1 MTKAKS
7 NTISLTLF
15 GAVVK
20 EEKSGRT
27 PKPNLS
33 LIERGIIVSPE
44 AVYAM
49 SEISEWAK
57 TVMLT
62 PLQLNSTFHK
72 SWNKIKTSSRF
83 ELLLHQLM
91 HYCTT
96 YGSDFQSDYI
106 YIPDEKLEVPEI
118 SVGDYP
124 FRYVQA
130 LDKSEIIERGL
141 KMLQSGQAM
150 VQATIE
156 QVIDLLTMLGH
167 QFSNND
173 GIRNKE
179 AAIILADKFG
189 LYPEQPTEFLRYVL
203 FKLTADSLLIKN
215 DKKMQEVK
223 SAIVSNKDF
232 VAKAF
237 QSYGLEKLA
246 TIFNRF
252 KPIFLAMKYGKMRAV
267 VNKLSKLSKTLHVPM
282 RGSAL
287 NEVTQRLLTNS
298 DLESI
303 GKNANVMQIARALNA
318 CLYHLSSPE
327 TFLYKIRNGKGWVN
341 ESNRQGKKMFL
352 VQNSTNLQ
360 NILVEKLKHLK
371 GKKVYIPDFVEYA
384 IPVSEKQY
392 VGNIPAGTRFVS
404 DSGIIAGVYWK
415 NDGGANDIDLSGV
428 AVSGKV
434 GWNSSYNSKGLT
446 YSGDMTDAKNGAV
459 EYLYGKNLTDDYLVL
474 SNIFMGKDDCQYAI
488 IWGKGDNPG
497 RDYMMNPNNVLGYVE
512 TQSQSKQT
520 ILGAASRIAE
530 KDCFVVMNISYGATR
545 VSRSESRN
553 ELAVKAIIN
562 QYKTQ
567 ASLNDLLVLCGA
579 TIVANAKDAD
589 IDLSLQSLQKDT
601 LLSIF
606 DADKKW

>member
-27 PKPNLS
+27 PNLS
-33 LIERGIIVSPE
+33 LIERGIIASPD

-72 SWNKIKTSSRF
+72 SWDKIKNSSRF
-83 ELLLHQLM
+83 ELLMHQLM

-96 YGSDFQSDYI
+96 YGSNFESDYI
-106 YIPDEKLEVPEI
+106 YIPDEKLEIPEI

-141 KMLQSGQAM
+141 KMFQSGQAM
-150 VQATIE
+150 VQQTIE

-167 QFSNND
+167 EFSIND
-173 GIRNKE
+173 GVRNKE

-215 DKKMQEVK
+215 DKKIQEVK
-223 SAIVSNKDF
+223 SAIVTVANKDF

-252 KPIFLAMKYGKMRAV
+252 KPLFLAMKYGGGGMSAI

-282 RGSAL
+282 KGSAL
-287 NEVTQRLLTNS
+287 NEVTQRLLTNA

-352 VQNSTNLQ
+352 VQNSANLQ
-360 NILVEKLKHLK
+360 NILVEKLKHLR

-459 EYLYGKNLTDDYLVL
+459 
-474 SNIFMGKDDCQYAI
+474 NIFM
-488 IWGKGDNPG
+488 
-497 RDYMMNPNNVLGYVE
+497 
-512 TQSQSKQT
+512 
-520 ILGAASRIAE
+520 E
-530 KDCFVVMNISYGATR
+530 KI
-545 VSRSESRN
+545 
-553 ELAVKAIIN
+553 
-562 QYKTQ
+562 
-567 ASLNDLLVLCGA
+567 
-579 TIVANAKDAD
+579 
-589 IDLSLQSLQKDT
+589 
-601 LLSIF
+601 
-606 DADKKW
+606 